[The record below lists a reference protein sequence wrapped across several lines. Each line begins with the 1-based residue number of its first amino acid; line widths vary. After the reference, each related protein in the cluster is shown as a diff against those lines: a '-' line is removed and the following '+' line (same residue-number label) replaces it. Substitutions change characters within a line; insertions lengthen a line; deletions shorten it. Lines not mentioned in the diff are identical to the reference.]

1 MKKRI
6 YLILNCWVKSM
17 MVTQPK
23 LTSWHT
29 PPFEAEINE
38 LKDLFNKAG
47 FPLSGISIVPFAFQ
61 SLLRTGRI
69 DTREMHVASLY
80 IGRDW
85 SRIDIFSEGNL
96 MLSRG
101 IKAGVKTMIE
111 ALRTEIEGQ
120 FI

>member
-1 MKKRI
+1 MAYTAVR
-6 YLILNCWVKSM
+6 
-17 MVTQPK
+17 T
-23 LTSWHT
+23 
-29 PPFEAEINE
+29 EINE

-69 DTREMHVASLY
+69 DSQQMHVASLY

-101 IKAGVKTMIE
+101 IKAGVKTMLE
-111 ALRTEIEGQ
+111 ALRTEIEGNLFELSIAKSPTKDTAPHQ
-120 FI
+120 SHKKEAKA